1 MKKYLLLIVIPFWFL
16 MSCSDSDEPI
26 PEEIRNEKTLLM
38 YMPWSSNLTSY
49 FYQNIKDMES
59 CIEEL
64 GGLSDE
70 RVLVFISTSPTE
82 ANLFEIKYEKGSCK
96 RVDLKSY
103 VNPAFTTENGIA
115 EILDDVISYA
125 PAQKYSMV
133 IGCHGMGWLPVNTSR
148 TSRIS
153 EKYHWDYEGSLLTR
167 YFGGTTPEYQTDI
180 ALYRQP

>member
-1 MKKYLLLIVIPFWFL
+1 
-16 MSCSDSDEPI
+16 
-26 PEEIRNEKTLLM
+26 
-38 YMPWSSNLTSY
+38 
-49 FYQNIKDMES
+49 MES

-125 PAQKYSMV
+125 PAQSIPWLLDVMV
-133 IGCHGMGWLPVNTSR
+133 
-148 TSRIS
+148 
-153 EKYHWDYEGSLLTR
+153 WDGFLSIQAGHR
-167 YFGGTTPEYQTDI
+167 
-180 ALYRQP
+180 A

>member
-1 MKKYLLLIVIPFWFL
+1 
-16 MSCSDSDEPI
+16 
-26 PEEIRNEKTLLM
+26 
-38 YMPWSSNLTSY
+38 
-49 FYQNIKDMES
+49 MES

-153 EKYHWDYEGSLLTR
+153 ENIIGIMR
-167 YFGGTTPEYQTDI
+167 VRF
-180 ALYRQP
+180 

>member
-96 RVDLKSY
+96 
-103 VNPAFTTENGIA
+103 G
-115 EILDDVISYA
+115 
-125 PAQKYSMV
+125 
-133 IGCHGMGWLPVNTSR
+133 
-148 TSRIS
+148 
-153 EKYHWDYEGSLLTR
+153 LT
-167 YFGGTTPEYQTDI
+167 
-180 ALYRQP
+180 